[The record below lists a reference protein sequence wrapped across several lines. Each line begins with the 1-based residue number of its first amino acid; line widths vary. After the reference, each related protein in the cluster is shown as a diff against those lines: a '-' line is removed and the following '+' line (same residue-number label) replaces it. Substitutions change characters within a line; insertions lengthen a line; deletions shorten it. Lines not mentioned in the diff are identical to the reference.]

1 MIKNSNISQVVLSW
15 CLYFS
20 HECEEGLSGRCTM
33 KVQVDSG
40 ERNWTLTGQN
50 PLGNMTLVDTA
61 DLTKRGKCLLASLC
75 FHSRSRLSW
84 LSFCV
89 PVHMFAP
96 EGLTVATEQPRN
108 ATVQWRW
115 MVQQYNNLNITCQ
128 FNVSNGELNKLVSW
142 QKKEVRHTISELRS
156 FFCQLIRKN
165 DVFLD
170 WTFWSWPSFR
180 SFVRFDSTCDI

>member
-1 MIKNSNISQVVLSW
+1 
-15 CLYFS
+15 
-20 HECEEGLSGRCTM
+20 M

-96 EGLTVATEQPRN
+96 EGLTVATDQPRN

-128 FNVSNGELNKLVSW
+128 FNVSDGELNKLVS
-142 QKKEVRHTISELRS
+142 
-156 FFCQLIRKN
+156 
-165 DVFLD
+165 
-170 WTFWSWPSFR
+170 
-180 SFVRFDSTCDI
+180 